1 MHEKKTP
8 GFIGWADKTAS
19 IKVTRGYTMELGEHC
34 LNEEDGPVGIINKYS
49 GPENPPNVGKLVKK
63 VSSVRCTEA

>member
-19 IKVTRGYTMELGEHC
+19 IKVARGYTMELGEHC
-34 LNEEDGPVGIINKYS
+34 LNEEDGPVGMINKYT
-49 GPENPPNVGKLVKK
+49 GPDN
-63 VSSVRCTEA
+63 S